1 MSTHRARRLAA
12 RPDARR
18 AMTSLQTQIEAHAF
32 RSLLA
37 HLGARADVQNIDMM
51 NLAGFC
57 RNCCAKWTLLGAQKV
72 GYPMTYDE
80 ACEYVYGEPYGEWK
94 KKHQKRATEAQLR
107 AFEENRDGHARHDEL
122 DMDRATASGGGG
134 AFTGGGLTPIDAS
147 VTASEVCCEPADA
160 LLANARGGDE
170 ACARRPGNV
179 ARVRLGVL
187 TCSDRASAGEYEDL
201 SGPSV
206 IAAMREYAAVSGS
219 FTVVDV
225 ASATAA
231 DDVDAIETALA
242 DLTSRCDLVFTTG
255 GTGCAPRDVTPEATS
270 RVLARQIPG
279 IPEAIRAATSLAEP
293 RAALSRALAGV
304 ARSGALV
311 LNLPGAPSA
320 AKQWLGIALPLIPR
334 VMETLA
340 ERP

>member
-1 MSTHRARRLAA
+1 M
-12 RPDARR
+12 
-18 AMTSLQTQIEAHAF
+18 
-32 RSLLA
+32 
-37 HLGARADVQNIDMM
+37 
-51 NLAGFC
+51 
-57 RNCCAKWTLLGAQKV
+57 
-72 GYPMTYDE
+72 
-80 ACEYVYGEPYGEWK
+80 
-94 KKHQKRATEAQLR
+94 
-107 AFEENRDGHARHDEL
+107 
-122 DMDRATASGGGG
+122 
-134 AFTGGGLTPIDAS
+134 
-147 VTASEVCCEPADA
+147 
-160 LLANARGGDE
+160 
-170 ACARRPGNV
+170 
-179 ARVRLGVL
+179 
-187 TCSDRASAGEYEDL
+187 

-206 IAAMREYAAVSGS
+206 IAATREYAAVSGS

>member
-107 AFEENRDGHARHDEL
+107 AFEENRGGHARHDEL

-134 AFTGGGLTPIDAS
+134 AFTGGGLRPIDAS

-160 LLANARGGDE
+160 LLANARGGDAPYWQSSCCTTRPDMVCGTGANPARLPVRGVVPLQRRE
-170 ACARRPGNV
+170 LCVELDKARR
-179 ARVRLGVL
+179 
-187 TCSDRASAGEYEDL
+187 
-201 SGPSV
+201 
-206 IAAMREYAAVSGS
+206 
-219 FTVVDV
+219 
-225 ASATAA
+225 
-231 DDVDAIETALA
+231 
-242 DLTSRCDLVFTTG
+242 
-255 GTGCAPRDVTPEATS
+255 
-270 RVLARQIPG
+270 
-279 IPEAIRAATSLAEP
+279 
-293 RAALSRALAGV
+293 
-304 ARSGALV
+304 
-311 LNLPGAPSA
+311 
-320 AKQWLGIALPLIPR
+320 
-334 VMETLA
+334 
-340 ERP
+340 

>member
-1 MSTHRARRLAA
+1 
-12 RPDARR
+12 
-18 AMTSLQTQIEAHAF
+18 MTSLQTQIEAHAF

-37 HLGARADVQNIDMM
+37 HLRAHPDVQNIDIM
-51 NLAGFC
+51 NVAGFC

-72 GYPMTYDE
+72 GYPMTYDD
-80 ACEYVYGEPYGEWK
+80 ACEYVYGEPYGAWK
-94 KKHQKRATEAQLR
+94 TKHQTKATEAQLK
-107 AFEENRDGHARHDEL
+107 AFEANRRLHARHDAL
-122 DMDRATASGGGG
+122 DMDRAKASGGGD
-134 AFTGGGLTPIDAS
+134 ASAGGGLTPINAS
-147 VTASEVCCEPADA
+147 AALSEVCCEPADA
-160 LLANARGGDE
+160 LLACARRGDE
-170 ACARRPGNV
+170 ARARPPGVV

-187 TCSDRASAGEYEDL
+187 TCSDRASAGEYEDV
-201 SGPSV
+201 SGPTV
-206 IAAMREYAAVSGS
+206 IAATREYAAVSGS

-225 ASATAA
+225 TSAVTA

-255 GTGCAPRDVTPEATS
+255 GTGCAPRDVTPEATA

-279 IPEAIRAATSLAEP
+279 IPEAIRAVTSLAEP

-311 LNLPGAPSA
+311 LNLPGSPSA
-320 AKQWLGIALPLIPR
+320 VKQWLGIALPLVPR

-340 ERP
+340 ARP

>member
-107 AFEENRDGHARHDEL
+107 AFEENRGGHARHDEL

-134 AFTGGGLTPIDAS
+134 AFTGGGLRPIDAS
-147 VTASEVCCEPADA
+147 VTASEV
-160 LLANARGGDE
+160 
-170 ACARRPGNV
+170 
-179 ARVRLGVL
+179 
-187 TCSDRASAGEYEDL
+187 
-201 SGPSV
+201 
-206 IAAMREYAAVSGS
+206 
-219 FTVVDV
+219 
-225 ASATAA
+225 
-231 DDVDAIETALA
+231 
-242 DLTSRCDLVFTTG
+242 
-255 GTGCAPRDVTPEATS
+255 
-270 RVLARQIPG
+270 
-279 IPEAIRAATSLAEP
+279 
-293 RAALSRALAGV
+293 
-304 ARSGALV
+304 
-311 LNLPGAPSA
+311 
-320 AKQWLGIALPLIPR
+320 
-334 VMETLA
+334 
-340 ERP
+340 